1 MEENNNQQN
10 ENNQNNNGKKG
21 PDKSFVFMLVVAI
34 GLTLLFYSVYTRYQD
49 GQREEISYSQFLDM
63 LDEGV
68 VDEVKIYSS
77 RIEVTPKKNQ
87 SRI

>member
-34 GLTLLFYSVYTRYQD
+34 GLTLLFYFQNNDKDIVKD
-49 GQREEISYSQFLDM
+49 FQRKVNSIL
-63 LDEGV
+63 
-68 VDEVKIYSS
+68 
-77 RIEVTPKKNQ
+77 R
-87 SRI
+87 